1 MKLFWERC
9 ISLMGLSLAVVTT
22 GCITETYSL
31 FPLSLRGE
39 FFPPGAFV
47 PTFMATQKELEQ
59 LVREGTL
66 LIKVKRKT
74 EGRKKPRTAV
84 TRFCLDPKPLRE
96 LSLAKLRILVQER
109 GGKPPETAEECI
121 LLLSKDY
128 RGD

>member
-1 MKLFWERC
+1 VIRYQVAPD
-9 ISLMGLSLAVVTT
+9 ST
-22 GCITETYSL
+22 
-31 FPLSLRGE
+31 LSLRGE

-47 PTFMATQKELEQ
+47 PTFLASQEELDQ

-66 LIKVKRKT
+66 LKQEKRKVK
-74 EGRKKPRTAV
+74 GRKKRRTAV
-84 TRFCLDPKPLRE
+84 TRFCLDPDPLRE

-109 GGKPPETAEECI
+109 GVKPPETAEECI